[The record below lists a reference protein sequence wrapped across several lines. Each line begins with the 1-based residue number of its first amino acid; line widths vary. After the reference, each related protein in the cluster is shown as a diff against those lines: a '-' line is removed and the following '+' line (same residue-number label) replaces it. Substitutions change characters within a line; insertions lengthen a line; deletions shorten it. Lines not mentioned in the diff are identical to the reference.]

1 MDVAMVF
8 PYAYMAMCAEN
19 SPRPFPAKLIN
30 TPGGP
35 YIDGTGAPLSFFTS
49 APFEVP
55 AIVSTQLGTLE
66 NKAWPKSVLDL
77 PRPFDHVDVRRKA
90 KKAVIFFVE
99 EFKIDN
105 LRHLTPPTSLQ
116 DLFQGFDAVEV
127 YMYGIE
133 FCYYVMYYIGKYAQE
148 YQGKMN
154 QMIDSYTKN
163 LVETN
168 KIHLIQLPRANNGTE
183 ERVLHRNRYKVTEQ
197 MDRKEKDF
205 FWERICHH
213 RKELLDDEKR
223 NPLKSLF
230 DLSLSRKWPFPHDN
244 RARSREYDSDARQ
257 NLEQNESINESD
269 SPSSVTSPSG
279 IELLS
284 RDLFTNPMC
293 RLELDNPCPEKYTR
307 GSSFMVFNKCKYCAR
322 NEDCKETLIVIT
334 ESNESTVNNEW
345 LGIPKPKLSTP
356 LSSERVL
363 STPSSKR
370 DPKSIYIPHVRS
382 SDLVMGK
389 SKIPRLMRPKSQA
402 TISDLTQPGKKSVK
416 GVELKERK
424 KIVTAVARQ
433 SKNIRKP
440 NISVQSQKVSSPKP
454 DKFKKTPASSGVR
467 VPIKKTGQVNLGC
480 QRKPWV

>member
-1 MDVAMVF
+1 MDLSMVF
-8 PYAYMAMCAEN
+8 PYANMALSADN
-19 SPRPFPAKLIN
+19 SPRPYPAKLID
-30 TPGGP
+30 TPDGP

-49 APFEVP
+49 VPFEVP

-66 NKAWPKSVLDL
+66 NIAWPKSLLDL
-77 PRPFDHVDVRRKA
+77 PRPFDHIDVRRKA
-90 KKAVIFFVE
+90 KKAAIFFVQK
-99 EFKIDN
+99 FKINN
-105 LRHLTPPTSLQ
+105 LRHLRPSTSLQ
-116 DLFQGFDAVEV
+116 DLFQGFDAVDL

-133 FCYYVMYYIGKYAQE
+133 FCYYVMYYIGKLAQE
-148 YQGKMN
+148 NKGKMY

-163 LVETN
+163 LVESN
-168 KIHLIQLPRANNGTE
+168 KIHLIQLPRAENGTE
-183 ERVLHRNRYKVTEQ
+183 ERALHRNRYKITEQ

-205 FWERICHH
+205 FWERVCHH

-223 NPLKSLF
+223 NPLKILI
-230 DLSLSRKWPFPHDN
+230 DLSVSRKWLFPRDN
-244 RARSREYDSDARQ
+244 QARSKKYDSEAWR
-257 NLEQNESINESD
+257 NLEQKESVNESS
-269 SPSSVTSPSG
+269 SPS
-279 IELLS
+279 
-284 RDLFTNPMC
+284 DLFTNPMC
-293 RLELDNPCPEKYTR
+293 RLELDNPSPEKYTR
-307 GSSFMVFNKCKYCAR
+307 GSSFMVFNKCKNCAR
-322 NEDCKETLIVIT
+322 NENGNENGNETLIVIT
-334 ESNESTVNNEW
+334 ESNESAVNDKW
-345 LGIPKPKLSTP
+345 SGIPKPKLSTP

-363 STPSSKR
+363 SSTPSSKR

-402 TISDLTQPGKKSVK
+402 TISGLTLPGKKSVK

-424 KIVTAVARQ
+424 KIVTAVAGQ

-440 NISVQSQKVSSPKP
+440 NLSVQSQKVSSPKL